1 MEKYDSS
8 ISRRYRWS
16 RGLTT
21 IKLAGILL
29 YHNATAA
36 YRMPSS
42 SFVAY
47 SKVLLSP
54 DAVKK
59 IYNACQFYRRAYL
72 MISRHIACIV
82 TRVCF
87 ICYTYTHTYFTR
99 ETGYIMMHHI
109 QRVLFTDRHA
119 PCCHTSGF
127 IDLNKHCIYAELVC

>member
-82 TRVCF
+82 TRDTLYMLYIHAHVF
-87 ICYTYTHTYFTR
+87 HTRDWLYYEAPYTKGSIYRPPCTLLS
-99 ETGYIMMHHI
+99 YI
-109 QRVLFTDRHA
+109 
-119 PCCHTSGF
+119 GF
-127 IDLNKHCIYAELVC
+127 Y